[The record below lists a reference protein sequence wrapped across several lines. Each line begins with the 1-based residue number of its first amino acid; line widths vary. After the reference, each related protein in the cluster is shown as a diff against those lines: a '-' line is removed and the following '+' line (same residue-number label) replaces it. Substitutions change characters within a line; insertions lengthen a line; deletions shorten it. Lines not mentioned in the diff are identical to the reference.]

1 MSIEIRSLAEL
12 RIVRDCGTRVHL
24 LGPGQRLYE
33 TDRKGGFVD
42 KRSLETYNDRGMEP
56 LLPLALVAAD
66 GVAEEALDD
75 LDAALGGIGFVESLR
90 PRGWLQD
97 AALVHGRDGEQ
108 LLREDDEFVTQLRE
122 MRLAALR
129 KVLS

>member
-12 RIVRDCGTRVHL
+12 RVVRDCGTRVHL

-33 TDRKGGFVD
+33 TDCKGGFID
-42 KRSLETYNDRGMEP
+42 MRSRGTYNARAMEP
-56 LLPLALVAAD
+56 LLPLVLVD
-66 GVAEEALDD
+66 VVGLAEEALDD
-75 LDAALGGIGFVESLR
+75 LDATLGRIGFVERLR
-90 PRGWLQD
+90 PRGWAQD
-97 AALVHGRDGEQ
+97 AALVYGRDGEQ